1 MNYIEAPQEFESGG
15 ATVFLAGGISDA
27 GDWQSQLVRLLRGI
41 DATILNPRRV
51 QFPAGDPTEN
61 RRQIEWEFRH
71 LAKAD
76 LVAFWFP
83 PETLCPIALLELG
96 ICAATKRLLI
106 VGTHPKYARRCNLE
120 IQLRLRRPD
129 VQIVQSIGD
138 LATQITDT
146 LAAKGPIHESA
157 ITR

>member
-1 MNYIEAPQEFESGG
+1 
-15 ATVFLAGGISDA
+15 TVFLAGGISDA
-27 GDWQSQLVRLLRGI
+27 KNWQSQLVRLLRGI
-41 DATILNPRRV
+41 DATILNPRRA
-51 QFPAGDPTEN
+51 QFPAGNPTEN
-61 RRQIEWEFRH
+61 RRQIEGEFRH

-96 ICAATKRLLI
+96 ICAATNRLLI
-106 VGTHPKYARRCNLE
+106 VGTPPKSARRRDLK

-138 LATQITDT
+138 LAAQITDT
-146 LAAKGPIHESA
+146 LVGKDPIHESA
-157 ITR
+157 TTS